1 LSKRNFRILV
11 IVLFSILIL
20 LVAKGIFKGNHKEK
34 DKLNTLDLKT
44 QYEYIKESG
53 KASLII
59 FSYDTDCCENT
70 KKFFNEYNDRAKK
83 LIKDYEDKLE
93 PLFINAA
100 ELEEKD
106 RELLIS
112 IAEENEVQSLPFIL
126 IMDEEGKC
134 VQVIQET
141 FDNKEI
147 RKIIDGLVK

>member
-1 LSKRNFRILV
+1 MSKRNFRILV

-34 DKLNTLDLKT
+34 DKLNVVDLKT

-93 PLFINAA
+93 TLFINAA

-106 RELLIS
+106 RDLLIS